1 MPERPEN
8 VRDTR
13 HAARLRRLVTD
24 ALRDPRGIPGLA
36 PRDLDALL
44 RVLRRARLLARVAWR
59 LRDARLL
66 SALPPAAV
74 DHLLGAL
81 AHAEAQ
87 RRAALWELDRV
98 VHALRDELPAPTVV
112 LKGCAYALAGLPNAG
127 GRWLVDVDLLVP
139 KARLA
144 AVEAGLREGGWVTA
158 KLDAHDERY
167 YRSWS
172 HELPALVH
180 VDRETEVDL
189 HHNIVMP
196 TSRARP
202 DARLLLEAAR
212 PPPGSA
218 LHVLSP
224 VDMTLHAM
232 THLMTSSDLADA
244 LRELVDV
251 DELLRHFG
259 EREPGFWEAFWPRAE
274 ALDLA
279 RPAFHALRQAKRCL
293 GTPIPDAV
301 LDASRAG
308 APAAPAVR
316 IADALMPLALF
327 PMHPD
332 AASTRARAARLL
344 LFLRSHWIRMP
355 LPLLAWH
362 AANKLRIR
370 WQSR

>member
-1 MPERPEN
+1 MRDREAMSATKPA
-8 VRDTR
+8 VRVR
-13 HAARLRRLVTD
+13 SLVTG
-24 ALRDPRGIPGLA
+24 ALREPRSIVRLP
-36 PRDLDALL
+36 PRELDLLL
-44 RVLRRARLLARVAWR
+44 RVLRRLRLLGRIAWQ
-59 LRDARLL
+59 LREAELL
-66 SALPPAAV
+66 AGLPAAAV

-98 VHALRDELPAPTVV
+98 VHALRDELPMPTVV

-127 GRWLVDVDLLVP
+127 GRSLVDVDLLVP
-139 KARLA
+139 RARLA
-144 AVEAGLREGGWVTA
+144 AVEARLRECGWVTA
-158 KLDAHDERY
+158 ELDPHDERY
-167 YRSWS
+167 YRAWS

-180 VDRETEVDL
+180 VDRETEVDV

-212 PPPGSA
+212 PLPGSA

-232 THLMTSSDLADA
+232 VHLMTSSDLADA
-244 LRELVDV
+244 LRDLVDV

-259 EREPGFWEAFWPRAE
+259 AHEPGFWEAFWPRAE

-279 RPAFHALRQAKRCL
+279 RPAFHALRQARRCL

-301 LDASRAG
+301 LESSRAG
-308 APAAPAVR
+308 APPAPAVR
-316 IADALMPLALF
+316 VTDALMPLALF

-332 AASTRARAARLL
+332 KANAGARAARWM

-355 LPLLAWH
+355 LPQLAWH

-370 WQSR
+370 LQSR

>member
-1 MPERPEN
+1 MNATRPAAH
-8 VRDTR
+8 VRN
-13 HAARLRRLVTD
+13 LVTD
-24 ALRDPRGIPGLA
+24 ALRNPTGVAALPPREL
-36 PRDLDALL
+36 DLVL
-44 RVLRRARLLARVAWR
+44 RVLRRARLLGRIAWQ
-59 LRDARLL
+59 LREAGLL
-66 SALPPAAV
+66 AAMPRAAV

-98 VHALRDELPAPTVV
+98 VQALRDELPTPTVV

-127 GRWLVDVDLLVP
+127 GRSLVDVDLLVP
-139 KARLA
+139 RERLA
-144 AVEAGLREGGWVTA
+144 AVEARLRERGWTTA
-158 KLDAHDERY
+158 ELDPHDERY

-180 VDRETEVDL
+180 VDRETEVDV

-196 TSRARP
+196 TSRVRP

-212 PPPGSA
+212 PLPDGV

-224 VDMTLHAM
+224 VDMALHAM

-259 EREPGFWEAFWPRAE
+259 THEPGFWEAFWPRAE

-279 RPAFHALRQAKRCL
+279 RPAFHALRQARRCL
-293 GTPIPDAV
+293 DTPIPGAV

-308 APAAPAVR
+308 APPAPAVR
-316 IADALMPLALF
+316 LTDALMPLALF

-332 AASTRARAARLL
+332 ATNRRARAARWM

-355 LPLLAWH
+355 LPQLAWH
-362 AANKLRIR
+362 TANKLRIR
-370 WQSR
+370 LQSR